1 MSAAIVR
8 NALLVSL
15 VVTSTF
21 ACRGESGG
29 EAAGEPA
36 PAEAATGDVEAGGP
50 AGEVLAISG
59 PGGLE
64 SPSLP
69 AGTFLGKGGQLE
81 GGQTVETPRG
91 TLAELQLRGGVRVR
105 LNESTEV
112 KLPTAVSDPLVVTR
126 GEAVV
131 LAPRTEGD
139 EAMRVTA
146 GEDSLSLS
154 SGAELQ
160 VKNSGSARTYAVV
173 SGRATLTTP
182 SRTLELG
189 AGERIEAPLPADAP
203 KVEPKASLAALEETS
218 WSRSFEAAARMAEA
232 VPRGVGS
239 LTARAPG
246 SSKEEQR
253 LRLIDQSVTVNITGR
268 IAHTEI
274 EQAFFNDRAA
284 VLEGIYRFPLPA
296 EGSVSGLSLLVGDR
310 WMDGEIV
317 EKERARDI
325 FRQIVDATIPRD
337 PALLEW
343 EQGNIFKLRVFPIP
357 GRGDRKIRLSYT
369 QILPV
374 VGDKLRY
381 RFPMGGSG
389 AGGTEIEKFAFT
401 VNVDRSELDETQVA
415 AIATPMLELDRKT
428 EGELVTLSTEVDRFV
443 PSFDLGVDVPLS
455 STVQRVQ
462 TATHLDKDGQA
473 YFMASLRPDWEM
485 AAPEGPTHYAFVLDR
500 SHSTTPELWTLAR
513 GIVEAM
519 AGTMDKDDRFVLLAC
534 DTACDEMSGGPRPA
548 DAAAVADVQQFL
560 DAQDL
565 AGASDLGGMLDEAA
579 RALGAEPSA
588 AERVIVYLGDG
599 APSSGELAAD
609 KLAKLMRAPLE
620 GHRVMAVALGAR
632 SDLTAL
638 GAVVQTTGGDLLRAD
653 PRDDVGQLVRE
664 IQLRAQVPVAREIE
678 LDLPDG
684 MTSVRT
690 LDTAGLREGDSVILL
705 GKLRHPVEGDVVVRA
720 RGPRG
725 PIEAKF
731 SVALTADRASPV
743 SHRHLPRTWA
753 AQQIQHLT
761 QTRGFDA
768 KAEIIA
774 LSEDYTVMSRFTS
787 LLVLENDAMFREFNV
802 VRAAKDTD
810 RWTGEL
816 PGPTETAATGKASEE
831 TPPSE
836 DPATSSDK
844 RTSATTSTPLAG
856 ALPAEPEPEA
866 GEKQRERRK
875 DDGGDFKNEKRA
887 FDDDLGTGAGNSPFA
902 EPPPPPGSPAAGPSF
917 AEDEGG
923 GGAGDVPEPDVAFD
937 DEDDVSPALGATGTK
952 SGGAS
957 ERPVA
962 PPASK
967 PAKSEEHF
975 DAPRDEPAKA
985 KKKPS
990 SSSTSL
996 PGGWGGGGFGRR
1008 HLVRSL
1014 ALQTLASADAKALA
1028 KVEEAR
1034 RAVEADPTRRSA
1046 HGVLVRA
1053 AIRAG
1058 HKDAIE
1064 LARAWAEVDPD
1075 HAPALLSLADMLAA
1089 DGDPMALRAYESA
1102 VEIRPFDRERHAS
1115 LARAFASKG
1124 DHRRACSH
1132 ARAVVSIDPSR
1143 GSHHAEL
1150 VRCLQRAGR
1159 ERDAETALTDGL
1171 SRSTTDTK
1179 ALSLASTEL
1188 RAGRVPAVGS
1198 LPKSAQLEATLTW
1211 FGEDDLD
1218 IVVVDAKGQRLS
1230 AMRPESGLAVTEG
1243 RGVEQI
1249 ALPKVRK
1256 SVFIEVTRAGVPVDD
1271 SRRSTPISGELR
1283 LKVAGGRTKVVPV
1296 ELQGG
1301 SLRVA
1306 KAFWTTRSVGF

>member
-1 MSAAIVR
+1 MPAPALRTTLLASIV
-8 NALLVSL
+8 VS
-15 VVTSTF
+15 STL
-21 ACRGESGG
+21 ACGG
-29 EAAGEPA
+29 ETKEGDGA
-36 PAEAATGDVEAGGP
+36 PAEAVAEAAAESERAGP

-59 PGGLE
+59 PGGLS

-69 AGTFLGKGGQLE
+69 GGTFLGKGGQLDA
-81 GGQTVETPRG
+81 GQTVETPRG

-105 LNESTEV
+105 LNERTEV
-112 KLPTAVSDPLVVTR
+112 KLPADDGAWLVVMR

-131 LAPRTEGD
+131 LAPRIEGD
-139 EAMRVTA
+139 EALKLRA
-146 GEDSLSLS
+146 GDETLSLAP
-154 SGAELQ
+154 GAELQ
-160 VKNSGSARTYAVV
+160 VKNDGSARTYAMVA
-173 SGRATLTTP
+173 GHATLTTE

-189 AGERIEAPLPADAP
+189 PGERIAAPLPADAP
-203 KVEPKASLAALEETS
+203 KVEPKASLAALDETS
-218 WSRSFEAAARMAEA
+218 WSRTFEAAARMADS

-239 LTARAPG
+239 LTARVPG
-246 SSKEEQR
+246 SSREEQR
-253 LRLIDQSVTVNITGR
+253 LRLTDQKVTVNITGR

-274 EQAFFNDRAA
+274 EQAFFNDRPA

-296 EGSVSGLSLLVGDR
+296 EGSVSGLSLLVGNR

-369 QILPV
+369 QVLPV

-389 AGGTEIEKFAFT
+389 AGGTEVEKFAFT
-401 VNVDRSELDETQVA
+401 VNVDRSALDETQVA
-415 AIATPMLELDRKT
+415 EIATPMLELDRKT
-428 EGELVTLSTEVDRFV
+428 EGELVTLSTEVDHFV
-443 PSFDLGVDVPLS
+443 PSFDLGVDVPLAS
-455 STVQRVQ
+455 DVQRVQ

-473 YFMASLRPDWEM
+473 YFMAALRPDWEM
-485 AAPEGPTHYAFVLDR
+485 EAPAGPTHYAFVLDR

-513 GIVEAM
+513 GVVEAM
-519 AGTMDKDDRFVLLAC
+519 AGTMDKDDRLVVLAC
-534 DTACDEMSGGPRPA
+534 DTACDVMPGGARPP
-548 DAAAVADVQQFL
+548 DSRAVADVQTFL

-565 AGASDLGGMLDEAA
+565 AGGSDVGGMLQEAA
-579 RALGAEPSA
+579 EALDEPAAE

-599 APSSGELAAD
+599 SPSSGELAAD
-609 KLAKLMRAPLE
+609 KLAGLVREPLRE
-620 GHRVMAVALGAR
+620 HRVMAVALGAR

-638 GAVVQTTGGDLLRAD
+638 GAIVQTTGGDLLRAD
-653 PRDDVGQLVRE
+653 PRDDVAQLVRE
-664 IQLRAQVPVAREIE
+664 LQLRAQVPVARELE

-684 MTSVRT
+684 MTAVRT
-690 LDTAGLREGDSVILL
+690 LDSASLREGDSVILL

-731 SVALTADRASPV
+731 AVTLTADRGSPV

-768 KAEIIA
+768 KDEIIE
-774 LSEDYTVMSRFTS
+774 LSKDYTVMSRFTS
-787 LLVLENDAMFREFNV
+787 LLVLENDAMYREFNV

-810 RWTGEL
+810 KWTGEIPETTVTTPPADL
-816 PGPTETAATGKASEE
+816 GRRSSDPTAGDDKPTERPKVTTG
-831 TPPSE
+831 
-836 DPATSSDK
+836 TSDAP
-844 RTSATTSTPLAG
+844 R
-856 ALPAEPEPEA
+856 AEPEPEFSEQGKGSA
-866 GEKQRERRK
+866 NK
-875 DDGGDFKNEKRA
+875 DVGGLLKNDEKRELG
-887 FDDDLGTGAGNSPFA
+887 DDLGASGDRRFA
-902 EPPPPPGSPAAGPSF
+902 QPPPGEPALPFGG
-917 AEDEGG
+917 EDEGG
-923 GGAGDVPEPDVAFD
+923 GDAPAPDVTFDDDEENEFGQTIGGAGT
-937 DEDDVSPALGATGTK
+937 ATGDT
-952 SGGAS
+952 
-957 ERPVA
+957 RPRPTS
-962 PPASK
+962 PPPPPSSK
-967 PAKSEEHF
+967 PAKSSEDVF
-975 DAPRDEPAKA
+975 VPRDAPKR
-985 KKKPS
+985 KKTSTTSRS
-990 SSSTSL
+990 SR
-996 PGGWGGGGFGRR
+996 PGSGWGGGGGFGRR
-1008 HLVRSL
+1008 LVRSL
-1014 ALQTLASADAKALA
+1014 SIRTLASADAKALA
-1028 KVEEAR
+1028 RVEEAR
-1034 RAVEADPTRRSA
+1034 RAVKEDPTRRSA
-1046 HGVLVRA
+1046 HGVLVRS

-1058 HKDAIE
+1058 HPDAIE

-1075 HAPALLSLADMLAA
+1075 HPPALLSLADMLAA

-1132 ARAVVSIDPSR
+1132 ARSVVSIDPSR

-1159 ERDAETALTDGL
+1159 RSDAEAALADAFA
-1171 SRSTTDTK
+1171 RAKKDTK
-1179 ALSLASTEL
+1179 VLATVRTELAASTS
-1188 RAGRVPAVGS
+1188 PAIAK
-1198 LPKSAQLEATLTW
+1198 LPRRPQLEATLTW

-1230 AMRPESGLAVTEG
+1230 AMRPESGLAVIEG
-1243 RGVEQI
+1243 RGVEQL

-1271 SRRSTPISGELR
+1271 TRRETPVSGELR
-1283 LKVAGGRTKVVPV
+1283 IKAGGRTKVIPV

-1306 KAFWTTRSVGF
+1306 KASWTTRTVGF